1 MAAGTTA
8 VPSLGC
14 SGQDMLGIK
23 SSGSSGGSAATLSM
37 ELSDPTLGFLASLK
51 RRRRREREG
60 RESIARHAQRSP
72 SYAHNTRAPRQST
85 CACADDQREQD
96 SAG

>member
-37 ELSDPTLGFLASLK
+37 ELSDPTLGFLASL
-51 RRRRREREG
+51 REREERVLQG
-60 RESIARHAQRSP
+60 TRSALQVMHRG
-72 SYAHNTRAPRQST
+72 AHNTRAAPAPEHMRM
-85 CACADDQREQD
+85 RR
-96 SAG
+96 